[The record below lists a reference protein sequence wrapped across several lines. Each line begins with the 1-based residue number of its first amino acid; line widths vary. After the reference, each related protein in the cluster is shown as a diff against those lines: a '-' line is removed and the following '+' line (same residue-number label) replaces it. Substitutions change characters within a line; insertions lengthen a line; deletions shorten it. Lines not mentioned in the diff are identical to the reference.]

1 MFYILP
7 NIKNNIDNTE
17 KGERMFFI
25 VGMSTFTWILI
36 AYIGLHIGA
45 EHLPVLKGI
54 TLDYIVANFNLE
66 NNHKFI
72 LRVRDLFLI
81 VGSIAL
87 FIEVAKAAT
96 SKSFGAMETL
106 LSFVVAIV
114 FVVMLFIFDWAQNPT
129 FLILSLMSFIDA
141 TGGFMIEL
149 HAARRDFIVNS

>member
-1 MFYILP
+1 
-7 NIKNNIDNTE
+7 
-17 KGERMFFI
+17 MFFI

-66 NNHKFI
+66 NNHKLV

-87 FIEVAKAAT
+87 FIEVAKLQPQNHLEQWRLCLGLVWQLVSGGYAIYIWIGAT
-96 SKSFGAMETL
+96 KTQHFLYTYLLEVVPFSFGLAYQG
-106 LSFVVAIV
+106 
-114 FVVMLFIFDWAQNPT
+114 W
-129 FLILSLMSFIDA
+129 
-141 TGGFMIEL
+141 
-149 HAARRDFIVNS
+149 DFHWDLEV